1 MRSFNKKSVYAVILG
16 LILGFFL
23 IGTVLNIIFPSQFNE
38 VRQRFQ
44 MWKVGAHSIVPTD
57 AIKGLELNRCGP
69 GQTSVQTREN
79 CVCVVL
85 IHGLG
90 DQLSTWR
97 KIFLADE
104 KLWNTQY
111 RLLAIDLPGFG
122 GSPAPKDT
130 SSYSVN
136 QTVEALSKFLS
147 ERELCKKNL
156 IVGNSFGGWVA
167 MKLAIKHPT
176 QVSQLVLIGANGLK
190 PTPDEITIDK
200 NLLENP
206 TVDSLKE
213 FQRRAYFKPREYPD
227 RFWRLAFARIKSSNT
242 KAVIQAQTEADYL
255 DEEISM
261 LKTPVLY
268 LRGEAD
274 QIVTEAQTKK
284 LLVKIPGTKL
294 ETLPECGHLPQKEC
308 PERLIPI
315 LNQEISLTLQT
326 P

>member
-16 LILGFFL
+16 IILGFFI
-23 IGTVLNIIFPSQFNE
+23 IGTILNTIFPSQANE
-38 VRQRFQ
+38 VKQRFQ

-57 AIKGLELNRCGP
+57 AIKGLELNRCDSRYNP
-69 GQTSVQTREN
+69 DQIKKD

-97 KIFLADE
+97 KIFLVDE
-104 KLWNTQY
+104 KTWDTHY

-122 GSPAPKDT
+122 GSPAPKNA

-167 MKLAIKHPT
+167 MKFAIKHPT
-176 QVSQLVLIGANGLK
+176 QVSQLVLLGAYGLK
-190 PTPDEITIDK
+190 PSPEEQTTNK
-200 NLLENP
+200 KLLENP
-206 TVDSLKE
+206 SVNSLKE
-213 FQRRAYFKPREYPD
+213 FQRLAYFKPREYPD
-227 RFWRLAFARIKSSNT
+227 RFWRIAFARIKSSNT
-242 KAVIQAQTEADYL
+242 KAVIQAQSDADYL
-255 DEEISM
+255 DDEISM

-268 LRGEAD
+268 VRGEAD
-274 QIVTEAQTKK
+274 QIVTEGQTKK
-284 LLVKIPGTKL
+284 LLAKIRGAKL

-308 PERLIPI
+308 PEKLVHI
-315 LNQEISLTLQT
+315 LNAQIPVTLMT